1 MEVVTRD
8 TVVLAHV
15 ALGLVPEILD
25 AVDVMAGG
33 CDERLMVVDP
43 TMPEAGDSE
52 NVVAAEAIRV
62 DDGIRPYFGSYDGHQ
77 RLGAGIRD
85 HLGVNAT
92 AAFENAEHGHFA
104 GGAAAS
110 LALALTAE
118 IALVDLDLTA
128 DRACVLDADS
138 DDLAQPMIEQRR
150 SILVDADELS
160 RGPGRRSGD
169 EVFTQPVG
177 LFFRELGIP

>member
-62 DDGIRPYFGSYDGHQ
+62 DDGIRPY
-77 RLGAGIRD
+77 
-85 HLGVNAT
+85 
-92 AAFENAEHGHFA
+92 
-104 GGAAAS
+104 
-110 LALALTAE
+110 LALMMGISVLARALG
-118 IALVDLDLTA
+118 I
-128 DRACVLDADS
+128 
-138 DDLAQPMIEQRR
+138 
-150 SILVDADELS
+150 ILV
-160 RGPGRRSGD
+160 
-169 EVFTQPVG
+169 
-177 LFFRELGIP
+177 